1 MMLMTPLSHH
11 NSYGNSVC
19 GCQYCTLYIEL
30 ERPKPSFSI
39 PASPSGNYDDN
50 ISTPPRP
57 PFVTSPHVHHHHA
70 LPRCHVV
77 VAFHLIYDS
86 TRAPHL
92 AHSPSLPFNF
102 PPTLSPSFLDPTTLS
117 LPEGRSS

>member
-57 PFVTSPHVHHHHA
+57 PFVTSP
-70 LPRCHVV
+70 LM
-77 VAFHLIYDS
+77 S
-86 TRAPHL
+86 TTATTTTTTPCRA
-92 AHSPSLPFNF
+92 AMSSSPSI
-102 PPTLSPSFLDPTTLS
+102 
-117 LPEGRSS
+117 